1 VLLITH
7 DRYLLDRVVTRTLE
21 LDRGKIFAFS
31 GGYGD
36 YLEQKAER
44 LEHEARTEQNRQ
56 NFLRT
61 EIEWLRRQPKARSTK
76 QKARIERAEAAKSV
90 QAPKAERT
98 VELAVEAVRSG
109 KTILELRG
117 ATIGVGGRRLI
128 NSLDLIVSEGERI
141 GIVGKNGTGKTTLLR
156 AVLGELAPERGEVV
170 RGVNTK
176 IAYFDQQRGGLDDAK
191 SIFDNVGGS
200 KARITLGKQVLDVR
214 TYLERFL
221 FDSHK
226 QRQPVGS
233 LSGGERARVA
243 LAKMLSEPQN
253 LLILDEPTN
262 DLDTATLGALEAMH
276 VELGGSALVVTHDR
290 WFLDR
295 VATAILAFEGD
306 GKVVRYAGNYASYLL
321 QKEAAEAAP
330 PKPAGATRAAPSPPS
345 PRAAPVASTAKPLT
359 YAERLELDGILDRID
374 AADSAAQALEATL
387 ADPTIYA
394 SRSAE
399 VPALVGELEKARA
412 EAATLTARWEA
423 LELRRA
429 AS

>member
-1 VLLITH
+1 
-7 DRYLLDRVVTRTLE
+7 
-21 LDRGKIFAFS
+21 
-31 GGYGD
+31 
-36 YLEQKAER
+36 
-44 LEHEARTEQNRQ
+44 
-56 NFLRT
+56 
-61 EIEWLRRQPKARSTK
+61 
-76 QKARIERAEAAKSV
+76 
-90 QAPKAERT
+90 
-98 VELAVEAVRSG
+98 
-109 KTILELRG
+109 
-117 ATIGVGGRRLI
+117 
-128 NSLDLIVSEGERI
+128 
-141 GIVGKNGTGKTTLLR
+141 
-156 AVLGELAPERGEVV
+156 
-170 RGVNTK
+170 
-176 IAYFDQQRGGLDDAK
+176 
-191 SIFDNVGGS
+191 
-200 KARITLGKQVLDVR
+200 
-214 TYLERFL
+214 
-221 FDSHK
+221 
-226 QRQPVGS
+226 
-233 LSGGERARVA
+233 
-243 LAKMLSEPQN
+243 MLSEPQN

-262 DLDTATLGALEAMH
+262 DLDTATLGALEAML